1 MRAGGLE
8 LPDDLQVLP
17 RVSYGEDFAM
27 KLLADIA
34 AAIFGVLFF
43 IGGQLLSLVLHVL
56 YWTGIWNGRK

>member
-1 MRAGGLE
+1 
-8 LPDDLQVLP
+8 
-17 RVSYGEDFAM
+17 M